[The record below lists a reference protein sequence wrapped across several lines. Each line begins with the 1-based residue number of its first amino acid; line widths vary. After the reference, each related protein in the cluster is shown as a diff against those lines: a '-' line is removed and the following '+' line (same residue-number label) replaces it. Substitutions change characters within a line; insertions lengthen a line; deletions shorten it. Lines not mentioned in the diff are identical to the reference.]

1 MEKTQKKYCNSA
13 TLMQETTSAYRAGLS
28 KLEKSVKKTMRR
40 MLKRWFEEHPD
51 VIAISWCQYTPS
63 WNDGDKCVFGV
74 ENLFLYEVEEESQR
88 KFPVVDGKRIIF
100 SADEL
105 CGRQNSLLSEIFY
118 GSRLE
123 KVLRTR
129 NPEKLN
135 KKKERLLSFVS
146 VSADTCYGQLLY
158 NFLGSNSSMLK
169 LVFGENVYV
178 CIDRKLEI
186 YTQEYGER

>member
-1 MEKTQKKYCNSA
+1 
-13 TLMQETTSAYRAGLS
+13 
-28 KLEKSVKKTMRR
+28 
-40 MLKRWFEEHPD
+40 
-51 VIAISWCQYTPS
+51 
-63 WNDGDKCVFGV
+63 VFGV
-74 ENLFLYEVEEESQR
+74 GNLFLYEVEEESQR

-105 CGRQNSLLSEIFY
+105 CGRQYSLLSEIFY

-129 NPEKLN
+129 SPERLN

-146 VSADTCYGQLLY
+146 VSADTCYGEPLY
-158 NFLGSNSSMLK
+158 NFLDSNSSMLK
-169 LVFGENVYV
+169 LIFGENVYV

-186 YTQEYGER
+186 YTKEYEER